1 MAGQGP
7 ILSSVESTTET
18 DTNGLTRTEVAERV
32 ASGKTNAFSAD
43 TSRSAWSIVRANVF
57 TLFNGIVFACFLV
70 LFLVG
75 RWQDAL
81 FGLAAFANAIIGC
94 VQEFR
99 AKSALDRLALM
110 NAPRALVLRE
120 GVQAEVAPG
129 EVVLDDVLILRAG
142 EQVPADAR
150 ILTSHGLQIDESM
163 LTGESDPVEK
173 QPGDDALSGAV
184 VVGGEG
190 TAQATR
196 VGADSYANRF
206 AGEAKRFSLVSSELR
221 ASVDRVLKWV
231 SWVIGPVGLLVL
243 NAQIIVGGGYA
254 TVFSSGAWVQAVVN
268 TIAALTAMIPLGLV
282 LMTSIAFAVGASRLA
297 RRQVLV
303 NELPAVEGLA
313 RVDVVCLDKTG
324 TLTVGEIGFDA
335 AHPLAGSTTELS
347 GTAAAVLSWFA
358 ASPDANATARSMATA
373 YPVTQPLVVRGYV
386 PFSSARKWSAV
397 TFSEIP
403 GAWVMGAPEM
413 VFGDAATSDAT
424 ELGRMVTTLAETGR
438 RTLVLG
444 RSETPLSEADIESE
458 QLPSELTAVLVLTF
472 REQVRPDAAQTLEY
486 FTRQEVGIR
495 IISGDNP
502 RTVAAIAREVGLDV
516 AEGYDARRLPE
527 DDAELADVL
536 DRHSVFGR
544 VTPEQKKRMVTALQ
558 SHGHTV
564 AMTGDGVND
573 ALAIKAADIGIAM
586 NSGSPATKA
595 VARLVLLDGQ
605 FSHLPDVVAEGRQ
618 VIANIERVSMLFLN
632 KTVYATLL
640 AIMFGVLVLE
650 FPFLPRQLSITDGL
664 TIGIP
669 AFFLALMP
677 NAARYVPGFLRRSLS
692 FAIPSGVVV
701 ALGLTWYTFVARGL
715 GVHEEQLR
723 TGATVILAVVG
734 IWILAVLAR
743 PLNRFKVI
751 VVGAMFVLLIAVFTI
766 PLAREFFVL
775 VDPGEDLAIALTGIT
790 IVMVA
795 AIEVV
800 RLLHRR
806 LVLSPKTAATTR
818 GIARPS
824 TATTP
829 PARVVAGI
837 ITTVV
842 VVLAYAFGVLAT
854 GFGILV
860 FLGRYDPDVS
870 TSAFSLA
877 GAAIALFGLLVLA
890 VAAGIRRGSGLSRLM
905 LTIFLGVAIALNAVV
920 IVFGERW
927 DWGAAVTVLVAATLI
942 TLMWSPPVARGFGRI
957 RESSMGAARR

>member
-1 MAGQGP
+1 MD
-7 ILSSVESTTET
+7 STSEPPTS
-18 DTNGLTRTEVAERV
+18 GLTRTEVAERV
-32 ASGKTNAFSAD
+32 AAGKTNAFVAD

-57 TLFNGIVFACFLV
+57 TLFNGIVFACFFV

-94 VQEFR
+94 VQEIR

-110 NAPRALVLRE
+110 NAPRALVLRDGE
-120 GVQAEVAPG
+120 EVEVAPG
-129 EVVLDDVLILRAG
+129 EVVLDDVLVFRAG

-150 ILTSHGLQIDESM
+150 VLTARGLQIDESM

-184 VVGGEG
+184 VVAGEG
-190 TAQATR
+190 TATATR
-196 VGADSYANRF
+196 VGADSYANHF

-221 ASVDRVLKWV
+221 TSVNRVLKWV
-231 SWVIGPVGLLVL
+231 SWIIGPVGLLVL
-243 NAQIIVGGGYA
+243 NAQIIVLGGYS

-268 TIAALTAMIPLGLV
+268 TIASLTAMIPLGLV

-324 TLTVGEIGFDA
+324 TLTVGEIGFDE
-335 AHPLAGSTTELS
+335 AHRLDGLTSPQEED
-347 GTAAAVLSWFA
+347 AAAVLAWYA
-358 ASPDANATARSMATA
+358 ASPDANATARSMRTA
-373 YPVTQPLVVRGYV
+373 YPVISPVVVSGYI

-397 TFSEIP
+397 SFAEVP
-403 GAWVMGAPEM
+403 GTWVMGAPEM
-413 VFGDAATSDAT
+413 VFGDAATSSAT
-424 ELGRMVTTLAETGR
+424 QLGRTVTALAETGR

-444 RSETPLSEADIESE
+444 HADAVLSEADVDAER
-458 QLPSELTAVLVLTF
+458 LPEGLKAIIVLTF
-472 REQVRPDAAQTLEY
+472 REQVRPDAAQTLAY
-486 FTRQEVGIR
+486 FGRQQVGIR

-516 AEGYDARRLPE
+516 AEGFDARGLPD

-536 DRHSVFGR
+536 DRHTVFGR

-640 AIMFGVLVLE
+640 AIIFGAFVLE

-692 FAIPSGVVV
+692 FAIPSGIVV
-701 ALGLTWYTFVARGL
+701 ALGLTWYTLVAHGL

-734 IWILAVLAR
+734 IWVLAVLAR
-743 PLNRFKVI
+743 PLNRFKVA
-751 VVGAMFVLLIAVFTI
+751 VVGVMFILLIAVFSI
-766 PLAREFFVL
+766 PLARQFFVL
-775 VDPGEDLAIALTGIT
+775 VDPGPELAVALTGIT

-806 LVLSPKTAATTR
+806 LVLSPPRKDPSVATS
-818 GIARPS
+818 AS
-824 TATTP
+824 EP
-829 PARVVAGI
+829 PVSAPRVVAGVI
-837 ITTVV
+837 MTVV
-842 VVLAYAFGVLAT
+842 AVLACAFGALAT

-860 FLGRYDPDVS
+860 FLGRYDADVS
-870 TSAFSLA
+870 ASVFSLT
-877 GAAIALFGLLVLA
+877 GAAIALFGLLVFA

-905 LTIFLGVAIALNAVV
+905 LTIFLGLAIALS
-920 IVFGERW
+920 GDRW
-927 DWGAAVTVLVAATLI
+927 DWGAALTAAFAAGIIVLLWT
-942 TLMWSPPVARGFGRI
+942 PPVSRTFGRI
-957 RESSMGAARR
+957 LESSMGSAAP

>member
-1 MAGQGP
+1 M
-7 ILSSVESTTET
+7 
-18 DTNGLTRTEVAERV
+18 
-32 ASGKTNAFSAD
+32 
-43 TSRSAWSIVRANVF
+43 
-57 TLFNGIVFACFLV
+57 
-70 LFLVG
+70 
-75 RWQDAL
+75 
-81 FGLAAFANAIIGC
+81 
-94 VQEFR
+94 
-99 AKSALDRLALM
+99 
-110 NAPRALVLRE
+110 
-120 GVQAEVAPG
+120 
-129 EVVLDDVLILRAG
+129 
-142 EQVPADAR
+142 
-150 ILTSHGLQIDESM
+150 
-163 LTGESDPVEK
+163 
-173 QPGDDALSGAV
+173 
-184 VVGGEG
+184 
-190 TAQATR
+190 
-196 VGADSYANRF
+196 GADSYANRF
-206 AGEAKRFSLVSSELR
+206 AGEARRFSLVSSELR
-221 ASVDRVLKWV
+221 SSVDRVLKWV
-231 SWVIGPVGLLVL
+231 SWIIGPVGLLVL
-243 NAQIIVGGGYA
+243 NAQIIVTGGYR

-324 TLTVGEIGFDA
+324 TLTVGEIAFDA
-335 AHPLAGSTTELS
+335 AHTLPGAE
-347 GTAAAVLSWFA
+347 AAARDAAVVLAWYA
-358 ASPDANATARSMATA
+358 ASPDANATARSMASA
-373 YPVTQPLVVRGYV
+373 YPVTESLVVAGYV

-397 TFSEIP
+397 SFAEPAGT
-403 GAWVMGAPEM
+403 WVMGAPEM
-413 VFGDAATSDAT
+413 VFGDRATDTGEA
-424 ELGRMVTTLAETGR
+424 LGRTVTTLAESGR

-444 RSETPLSEADIESE
+444 RSEQPLTEEDIDAER
-458 QLPSELTAVLVLTF
+458 LPAGVSPVLVLTF
-472 REQVRPDAAQTLEY
+472 REQVRADAAQTLAY
-486 FTRQEVGIR
+486 FARQDVEIR

-516 AEGYDARRLPE
+516 AEGFDARSLPE

-536 DRHSVFGR
+536 DSHAVFGR

-640 AIMFGVLVLE
+640 AIIFGVLVLE

-701 ALGLTWYTFVARGL
+701 ALGLTWYSFVARGL
-715 GVHEEQLR
+715 GAHEDQLR

-734 IWILAVLAR
+734 IWVLAVLAR
-743 PLNRFKVI
+743 PLNRFKVL
-751 VVGAMFVLLIAVFTI
+751 VVGAMFILLIVVFSI
-766 PLAREFFVL
+766 PLARHFFVL
-775 VDPGEDLAIALTGIT
+775 VDPGEELAVSLTGIMV
-790 IVMVA
+790 VMVI
-795 AIEVV
+795 AIEIV

-806 LVLSPKTAATTR
+806 YVLDGVHDGAQRAEPRESAARTAEPAIASVVTT
-818 GIARPS
+818 A
-824 TATTP
+824 
-829 PARVVAGI
+829 VA
-837 ITTVV
+837 
-842 VVLAYAFGVLAT
+842 VLAYVCGVLAT
-854 GFGILV
+854 GLGILV

-870 TSAFSLA
+870 TAAFSLS

-890 VAAGIRRGSGLSRLM
+890 VAAGVRRGSGLSRLM
-905 LTIFLGVAIALNAVV
+905 LTIFLGLLLAVSGSV
-920 IVFGERW
+920 LILSDRW
-927 DWGAAVTVLVAATLI
+927 DAGAAVAMVGAAGVIALLWT
-942 TLMWSPPVARGFGRI
+942 PPVTRGFGPI
-957 RESSMGAARR
+957 RESSMGLSRPIR